1 MQGLS
6 TKDVYMALM
15 MLQERYHTRI
25 TQLFSDG
32 GSNRLAKNLGQGK
45 DFYSEKM
52 SKLVACK
59 NNAPYSQYCN
69 NCERYISLLKIMR
82 KKHGIKVRPGSANE
96 TYDFTVLQLCI
107 AAAVKMTNQIPY
119 MSGKTQ
125 TCYPLVISSILK
137 EKTMKESCNFQH
149 HVG

>member
-1 MQGLS
+1 MQGLT

-15 MLQERYHTRI
+15 MLQARYHTQI
-25 TQLFSDG
+25 SQLFSDE
-32 GSNRLAKNLGQGK
+32 GSNLLAKNLGQGK

-59 NNAPYSQYCN
+59 NNAPYSQYRN
-69 NCERYISLLKIMR
+69 NCERYISLLKKMI
-82 KKHGIKVRPGSANE
+82 KQGIKGKPGSANE

-119 MSGKTQ
+119 MSGNNTYLLSPSDFINPQ
-125 TCYPLVISSILK
+125 GENHEGV
-137 EKTMKESCNFQH
+137 
-149 HVG
+149 